1 MLKRVIN
8 SFKIIL
14 KSNFYSYWLFFCFLL
29 FSCTENKLPKKDLV
43 MNPKVTSPLFSIPKI
58 PSKILFCNKTIF
70 LTDEDTR
77 EKLDREILVNA
88 YFQSSTVLS
97 LKRASRY
104 FPIIE
109 RILKEE
115 KIPDDFKYLAII
127 ESGLAQAV
135 SPVGAQGFWQF
146 MPFTAKEFD
155 LEISNEVDERLNIEK
170 STRAACAYLRIAQDT
185 LKDWLLTTAS
195 YNRGIGG
202 VRSDMRWQGTN
213 HYFDTDMNSETGRYV
228 FRLLA
233 VKLIFENPELYGF
246 DVSKMELYQPFKTKS
261 ILIKTTIPN
270 IAKWAIDKG
279 VNYKIVTK
287 LNPWLKGNRLTIS
300 KKQYTILLPSENENL
315 KPYHNYF

>member
-1 MLKRVIN
+1 MKYCYKTFFLVLLKC
-8 SFKIIL
+8 
-14 KSNFYSYWLFFCFLL
+14 NFYIFLIFSFIFFY
-29 FSCTENKLPKKDLV
+29 SCSEKKNEKKEVVMNPAPPHFTLPKLPKE
-43 MNPKVTSPLFSIPKI
+43 II
-58 PSKILFCNKTIF
+58 FCNKKIV
-70 LTDEDTR
+70 LSDEDVR

-104 FPIIE
+104 FPMIE
-109 RILKEE
+109 KILKEE
-115 KIPDDFKYLAII
+115 NIPDDFKYLAII

-146 MPFTAKEFD
+146 MPFTAKDFD
-155 LEISNEVDERLNIEK
+155 LEISDEVDERLNIEK

-185 LKDWLLTTAS
+185 LKDWLLTSAS

-228 FRLLA
+228 FRILA

-246 DVSKMELYQPFKTKS
+246 DLNAMEVYKPFKTKS
-261 ILIKTTIPN
+261 MIITETIPN
-270 IAKWAIDKG
+270 IAKWAIEQG
-279 VNYKIVTK
+279 FNYKIVTK
-287 LNPWLKGNRLTIS
+287 LNPWLKGNHLTIS
-300 KKQYTILLPSENENL
+300 KKQYKILLPADSENL
-315 KPYHNYF
+315 KPHHKYS